1 TRIADRNDRSLFV
14 AIGDLGPCV
23 RHRELHYRLYH
34 HLQHEEREQEFIQS
48 PRALQLAPDVPQFLV
63 TVEVHAPAHVAAAA
77 LVRQHPKGEL
87 SKTGPPK
94 AYGDEADPRRQAI
107 AIGNAEPTRVHHHE
121 QIHDQQDHTADVA
134 HRIAACTDPI
144 VIAA

>member
-1 TRIADRNDRSLFV
+1 HV
-14 AIGDLGPCV
+14 
-23 RHRELHYRLYH
+23 
-34 HLQHEEREQEFIQS
+34 QHEEREQVFFQS
-48 PRALQLAPDVPQFLV
+48 LRSLQFPPDFPQFLV
-63 TVEVHAPAHVAAAA
+63 TVEDHASAAVAAEAF
-77 LVRQHPKGEL
+77 VRQYPEGEL

-144 VIAA
+144 VIAAF